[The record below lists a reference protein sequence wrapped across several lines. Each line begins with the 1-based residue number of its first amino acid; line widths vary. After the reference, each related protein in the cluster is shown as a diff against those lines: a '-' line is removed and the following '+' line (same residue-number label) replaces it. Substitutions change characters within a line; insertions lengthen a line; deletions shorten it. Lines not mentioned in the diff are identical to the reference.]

1 MTCSSETPSSAA
13 ISRAAEGCGACSPRI
28 QWRTVDGLTPTAW
41 AISDVVLPDL
51 AISWRSVK
59 FPDTIS

>member
-1 MTCSSETPSSAA
+1 
-13 ISRAAEGCGACSPRI
+13 
-28 QWRTVDGLTPTAW
+28 LTPTAW